1 MSFQGLYP
9 AVGQPEN
16 PGFAVFPVFTD
27 RPQPDT
33 TMTTKRINPLSRR
46 PRSRRLVVAVRGAA
60 GAGKSVFAA
69 SLAQAGLGRL
79 CYFDT
84 ERKARLLPGSD
95 GSVFD
100 ALEIEHPDELPE
112 FIDWALDG
120 EGRERGYGCYV
131 LDSWAMYF
139 ARKHRE
145 TLLAVRQRTGDPLAQ
160 PTAEELAS
168 DQVLFQEVLRR
179 LCIDSGACVVITDQ
193 IAARGKTER
202 EENEMGQ
209 VLPMTTSGLE
219 YFVDVMVELDV
230 RLEDFR
236 QVRIARV
243 VKSNSPALPVGL
255 ELKNP
260 IFADFLA
267 RLDASLPPATPAL
280 TPVEPDTLPEP
291 APVQP
296 PALPTLDDLFA
307 EAEVFGLGRADL
319 LIAARHYCGVPD
331 LERLSGQQIEA
342 LLHRMRSRYG
352 PAEPALAEVTA
363 PANGASVNGKLNGR
377 AKR

>member
-1 MSFQGLYP
+1 
-9 AVGQPEN
+9 
-16 PGFAVFPVFTD
+16 
-27 RPQPDT
+27 
-33 TMTTKRINPLSRR
+33 MTPKRINPLSRR

-95 GSVFD
+95 GTAFD
-100 ALEIEHPDELPE
+100 AIEIEHPDELPE

-160 PTAEELAS
+160 PSAEELAS

-219 YFVDVMVELDV
+219 YFVDVMIELDV

-243 VKSNSPALPVGL
+243 VKSNSPDLPVGL

-260 IFADFLA
+260 TFSDFLA
-267 RLDASLPPATPAL
+267 RLEAS
-280 TPVEPDTLPEP
+280 TPVAAPVALPAEPEVLPEPEPEP
-291 APVQP
+291 APP
-296 PALPTLDDLFA
+296 PATLDDLLAQA
-307 EAEVFGLGRADL
+307 EAFGLNRADL

-331 LERLSGQQIEA
+331 LERLSSQQIEA
-342 LLHRMRSRYG
+342 LLHRMRSRYTQ
-352 PAEPALAEVTA
+352 AEPALSEAA
-363 PANGASVNGKLNGR
+363 PVPVNGRVNGK